1 MTSERVIAALLVL
14 GYSSSE
20 ADAVKRAN
28 PCEEDTVE
36 TLLRRAL
43 GQLAIL

>member
-1 MTSERVIAALLVL
+1 VIAALLVL

-20 ADAVKRAN
+20 ARDAVKRAN